1 MRKRRTMKAM
11 IGYCKPNP
19 SIHPTRAHYRNTEP
33 DPVLNSSAVQKV
45 PPRLLVI
52 PPDHW
57 HMQWESFQA
66 SLGQVK
72 LFGLRMLG
80 TERRGMEQEE
90 AKKVLAKMDAF
101 WNIHKF
107 LQSAGL
113 CEELCSLFP
122 VKRGDNWKEAIR
134 ACNPALSK
142 WHHIKSRYISG
153 GRWCYSP
160 TTGDYI

>member
-1 MRKRRTMKAM
+1 MKAT

-52 PPDHW
+52 PPDHR
-57 HMQWESFQA
+57 HMQWEPFQA

-90 AKKVLAKMDAF
+90 AKSLPKWMPFGTSANSSKVLASARNFAHFSQWKGVTIGRKPLELAILHWVSGTTLRAD
-101 WNIHKF
+101 IF
-107 LQSAGL
+107 LGAGGVTVPPQGTI
-113 CEELCSLFP
+113 F
-122 VKRGDNWKEAIR
+122 
-134 ACNPALSK
+134 K
-142 WHHIKSRYISG
+142 W
-153 GRWCYSP
+153 
-160 TTGDYI
+160 T